1 MKRMRCLNCQKGCLV
16 DNMSRLPH
24 IASIFM
30 ENPYALFFPFEIPKS
45 DTKMGA
51 ILWTQKRDAKS
62 EGQLLAFTFCV
73 AFFGPE
79 NGAQKRGTP
88 KSHAAFWGEAGGC
101 WGGGFGQCGIS
112 LPSVQKYLF
121 VEHSHVP
128 ATFHSVV
135 CTPWSGAPRW
145 K

>member
-1 MKRMRCLNCQKGCLV
+1 M

-62 EGQLLAFTFCV
+62 EGQQLAFTFCV
-73 AFFGPE
+73 AFLGPE
-79 NGAQKRGTP
+79 YGTQKRATQISCLTFRGM
-88 KSHAAFWGEAGGC
+88 AAAW
-101 WGGGFGQCGIS
+101 
-112 LPSVQKYLF
+112 
-121 VEHSHVP
+121 VEEVIL
-128 ATFHSVV
+128 T
-135 CTPWSGAPRW
+135 
-145 K
+145 